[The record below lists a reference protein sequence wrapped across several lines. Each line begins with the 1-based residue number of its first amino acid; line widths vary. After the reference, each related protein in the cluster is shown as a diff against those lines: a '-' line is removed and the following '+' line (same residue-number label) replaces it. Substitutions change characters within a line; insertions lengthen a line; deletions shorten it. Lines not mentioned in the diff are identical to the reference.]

1 MTAKWTFVLCDALA
15 KVHPV
20 RDPRPVATATRFQ
33 AFLGE
38 PASFQLAYRPPL
50 DPTFR
55 DPRPLQVRIEGEA
68 GDLVAVSS
76 VDLVPCAFLA
86 LPGHDDGYEWDEPGL
101 YPDVLRPVPNG
112 EAPVRFGSW
121 GGGVVRPDRD
131 RSGAGRRTRT
141 HDRDGL
147 AGRV

>member
-20 RDPRPVATATRFQ
+20 RDPRPVAAATRFQ

-68 GDLVAVSS
+68 GRPGRGVERGPRALR
-76 VDLVPCAFLA
+76 VPRA
-86 LPGHDDGYEWDEPGL
+86 PG
-101 YPDVLRPVPNG
+101 
-112 EAPVRFGSW
+112 A
-121 GGGVVRPDRD
+121 
-131 RSGAGRRTRT
+131 
-141 HDRDGL
+141 
-147 AGRV
+147 